1 MANRTTRE
9 LYLQVGGNV
18 AGLQTASKA
27 GKSALLEIG
36 GAAADVQ
43 AAVEKAF
50 SDMASN
56 APSAAKA
63 LERSYNQTFAAI
75 RANAQAALSSP
86 SDIGALQILDAG
98 AADRAADA
106 AEKQAAALRQVATA
120 AAQVAQRAGE
130 AGEAVRVLAVAAA
143 ANAQQAE
150 TEAAALRNQANVLN
164 SVSTEL
170 VGMGN
175 AHRVVATRNEQQRQS
190 TIMLGQQLQDF
201 SVQVVSGQSVATAFA
216 QQIGQA
222 AFAVQGMGGKL
233 EGVAN
238 FLTSGWGIAA
248 TIAVTVLAPLVSKV
262 LEHSDALGDETDKL
276 KKNAEGAAIADQ
288 AKKAFAGTEAGLIDD
303 VRQLTKEIEKQND
316 ALLTNSE
323 RLNIKAKEDLR
334 GLQKRRADLTQEL
347 ATARENE
354 KRSNDAPGDPEG
366 GLAVGRI
373 AASRV
378 VTDLEARLKAV
389 DAAIATASADR
400 LETQK
405 DLAGEA
411 ARRAVDPLEQ
421 IRRKYDGANG
431 LIEQAKKQ
439 ATAEEVTNGVLTRRL
454 VLLRQQQKEETEAA
468 QKRQR
473 DARATPNNNQIGRSI
488 DIAEA
493 TRIAASIGGRVT
505 SGLRSTERQAQ
516 LYADKLAGRHAGP
529 VAKPGTSDHERGQ
542 AIDIA
547 YGPGIS
553 VSSIRKAFAKEG
565 VAIRQLLDEKEQ
577 RVYHVAFG
585 PKGKSQETIN
595 RQAEAAEQ
603 KRARDA
609 EAYAQLK
616 LRADEEAVQLRR
628 SQVTD
633 IAAAAD
639 LDAQAVEIERQRLAS
654 AADAGVAQKR
664 WSQAQADALKAV
676 YASNAAAKT
685 TAIRDAEAQRLLD
698 QQLGAERDQ
707 LQNASAL
714 LQIQG
719 DLATTNAE
727 RKRIA
732 LALLANDEKLQRA
745 QAVRLIGSTN
755 PDDWA
760 RGEAMLR
767 QIDAEHGPKTQQID
781 RQFADPLEAYR
792 QQLQRATGDM
802 DTALQGVAVRG
813 FQSLED
819 GLVGLIDGTEN
830 VAGAFKR
837 MAASILADLA
847 RIAIQKAI
855 LSALP
860 GVGKFLGFSK
870 GGEVKGHAAGGLI
883 LGPGTGTSD
892 DILSWL
898 SNGEFVMTAAATRRY
913 LPMLKA
919 MNDNK
924 LPAFAAGGMVG
935 NVVALPSVNGAYRD
949 VAAARQQRIAADVN
963 VRVDAGA
970 EFDAKMTGV
979 AVRTVGAAAE
989 PIMAGSEARVMRS
1002 LRRPSLPGA
1011 PG

>member
-63 LERSYNQTFAAI
+63 LERSYNQTFNAI

-130 AGEAVRVLAVAAA
+130 AGEAERVLAVAAA

-150 TEAAALRNQANVLN
+150 TEAAALRNQANILN

-175 AHRVVATRNEQQRQS
+175 AHRVVATRSEQQRQS

-248 TIAVTVLAPLVSKV
+248 TIALTVLAPLVSKV
-262 LEHSDALGDETDKL
+262 LEHSDALGNETDKL

-288 AKKAFAGTEAGLIDD
+288 AKKAFLQTEAGAIDD
-303 VRQLTKEIEKQND
+303 VRALTEELKKQNE
-316 ALLTNSE
+316 ALLTNAE
-323 RLNIKAKEDLR
+323 RMNIRAKQRLETLSDQR
-334 GLQKRRADLTQEL
+334 SNVVDSL
-347 ATARENE
+347 AQARERRTE
-354 KRSNDAPGDPEG
+354 ALQSTGAGADVSVARATSEIKRLEG
-366 GLAVGRI
+366 ALKRI
-373 AASRV
+373 D
-378 VTDLEARLKAV
+378 T
-389 DAAIATASADR
+389 AIASANAAR

-411 ARRAVDPLEQ
+411 AGRAVDPIEQ
-421 IRRKYDGANG
+421 IKRRYEGANG
-431 LIEQAKKQ
+431 LLEQAKKQ

-454 VLLRQQQKEETEAA
+454 VLLREQQKAETEAA
-468 QKRQR
+468 QKRLR
-473 DARATPNNNQIGRSI
+473 DARATPNNNQIGRTI
-488 DIAEA
+488 DVAEA

-516 LYADKLAGRHAGP
+516 LYADKLAGRHDGP

-628 SQVTD
+628 SQVVD

-654 AADAGVAQKR
+654 AADAGVTQKR

-732 LALLANDEKLQRA
+732 LELLANDEKLQRA

-870 GGEVKGHAAGGLI
+870 GGEVKGHATGGLI
-883 LGPGTGTSD
+883 TGPGTGTSD

-924 LPAFAAGGMVG
+924 LPAFANGGAVG

-949 VAAARQQRIAADVN
+949 VTAARQQRIAADVS
-963 VRVDAGA
+963 VRVDAGP

>member
-27 GKSALLEIG
+27 GESALLEIG

-86 SDIGALQILDAG
+86 SDIGALQILGAG

-130 AGEAVRVLAVAAA
+130 AGEAERVLAVAAA

-150 TEAAALRNQANVLN
+150 TEAAALRNQASILN

-175 AHRVVATRNEQQRQS
+175 AHRVVATRSEQQRQS

-238 FLTSGWGIAA
+238 FLTSGWGISA
-248 TIAVTVLAPLVSKV
+248 TIALTVLAPLVSKV
-262 LEHSDALGDETDKL
+262 MEHADALGDETDNL
-276 KKNAEGAAIADQ
+276 KKNAEGTAIADQ
-288 AKKAFAGTEAGLIDD
+288 AKKAFLQTEAGAIDD
-303 VRQLTKEIEKQND
+303 VRALTEELKKQND
-316 ALLTNSE
+316 ALLTNAERMNIRAKQRLETLGDQRSDVVDSLAQARERRAAALQSGGAGADVSVARATSEIE
-323 RLNIKAKEDLR
+323 RLEGAL
-334 GLQKRRADLTQEL
+334 KRIDT
-347 ATARENE
+347 
-354 KRSNDAPGDPEG
+354 
-366 GLAVGRI
+366 
-373 AASRV
+373 
-378 VTDLEARLKAV
+378 
-389 DAAIATASADR
+389 AIASANAAR

-411 ARRAVDPLEQ
+411 AGRAVDPIEQ
-421 IRRKYDGANG
+421 IKRRYEGANG
-431 LIEQAKKQ
+431 LLEQAKKQ

-454 VLLRQQQKEETEAA
+454 VLLRQQQKEETESA
-468 QKRQR
+468 QKRLR
-473 DARATPNNNQIGRSI
+473 DARATPNNHQIGRSI

-654 AADAGVAQKR
+654 AADAGVTQKR

-698 QQLGAERDQ
+698 QQLGADRDQ

-767 QIDAEHGPKTQQID
+767 QIDAEHGPKTQQIE
-781 RQFADPLEAYR
+781 RQYADPLETYR

-802 DTALQGVAVRG
+802 NTALQSVTVRG
-813 FQSLED
+813 IQSLED
-819 GLVGLIDGTEN
+819 GLIGLIDGTDS

-860 GVGKFLGFSK
+860 GLGGFLGFAE
-870 GGEVKGHAAGGLI
+870 GGEVKGFAGGGLI
-883 LGPGTGTSD
+883 TGPGTGTSD

-963 VRVDAGA
+963 VRVDAGP

>member
-36 GAAADVQ
+36 SAAADVQ

-130 AGEAVRVLAVAAA
+130 AGEAERVLAVAAA

-150 TEAAALRNQANVLN
+150 TEAAALRNQANILN
-164 SVSTEL
+164 SVSSEL
-170 VGMGN
+170 MGMGN
-175 AHRVVATRNEQQRQS
+175 AHRVVTTRNEQQRQS

-248 TIAVTVLAPLVSKV
+248 TIALTVLAPLVAKV
-262 LEHSDALGDETDKL
+262 IEHGDALADESEKL
-276 KKNAEGAAIADQ
+276 KKNAETAALAES
-288 AKKAFAGTEAGLIDD
+288 AKKAFATTEAGIIDD
-303 VRQLTKEIEKQND
+303 VRTLTAELEKQNQ
-316 ALLTNSE
+316 ALLTNAE
-323 RLNIKAKEDLR
+323 RMNIRAKKDVENLYD
-334 GLQKRRADLTQEL
+334 RRAQTMDEL
-347 ATARENE
+347 AEARKRLGGQQFAGGSATGAAVQSQRASENI
-354 KRSNDAPGDPEG
+354 RT
-366 GLAVGRI
+366 LQ
-373 AASRV
+373 
-378 VTDLEARLKAV
+378 ARLKEIDRALA
-389 DAAIATASADR
+389 DAEAAR
-400 LETQK
+400 LSTQK

-411 ARRAVDPLEQ
+411 AKRAVDPLEQ
-421 IRRKYDGANG
+421 IRRKYEGPNG

-439 ATAEEVTNGVLTRRL
+439 ATAEETVNGVLTRRL
-454 VLLRQQQKEETEAA
+454 TLLAKQQRDETAA
-468 QKRQR
+468 EQKRQSN
-473 DARATPNNNQIGRSI
+473 ARATPNNNQIGRSI
-488 DIAEA
+488 DVAEA

-628 SQVTD
+628 SQVVD

-654 AADAGVAQKR
+654 AADAGVTQKR
-664 WSQAQADALKAV
+664 WSQAQAEALKAV

-732 LALLANDEKLQRA
+732 LELLANDEKLQRA

-760 RGEAMLR
+760 RGESMLR
-767 QIDAEHGPKTQQID
+767 QIDAERPGKTEQIN
-781 RQFADPLEAYR
+781 RQFADPLETYR
-792 QQLQRATGDM
+792 RQLQQAAGDM

-860 GVGKFLGFSK
+860 GVGKFLGFAE

-883 LGPGTGTSD
+883 TGPGTGTSD

-924 LPAFAAGGMVG
+924 LPAFANGGPVG

-949 VAAARQQRIAADVN
+949 VAAARRQRMAVDVHAK
-963 VRVDAGA
+963 VEASP
-970 EFDAKMTGV
+970 EFDVRMQSV
-979 AVRTVGAAAE
+979 AARTVGAAAE
-989 PIMAGSEARVMRS
+989 PIMAGSEARTI
-1002 LRRPSLPGA
+1002 RRLQRADLPGGA
-1011 PG
+1011 G

>member
-130 AGEAVRVLAVAAA
+130 AGEAERVLAVAAA

-150 TEAAALRNQANVLN
+150 TEAAALRNQANILN

-222 AFAVQGMGGKL
+222 AFAIQGMGGKL

-248 TIAVTVLAPLVSKV
+248 TIALTVLAPLVSKV
-262 LEHSDALGDETDKL
+262 IEHGDALADETDKL
-276 KKNAEGAAIADQ
+276 KENAEKAAIADQ
-288 AKKAFAGTEAGLIDD
+288 AKKAFGATEAGLIDD
-303 VRQLTKEIEKQND
+303 VRQLTAELDKQNQS
-316 ALLTNSE
+316 LLTNAE
-323 RLNIKAKEDLR
+323 RLNIRAKRDLEGLRAERAARVAELPAAQAALADAKAGR
-334 GLQKRRADLTQEL
+334 NGAGL
-347 ATARENE
+347 ATLTYAQGQVDDIQR
-354 KRSNDAPGDPEG
+354 
-366 GLAVGRI
+366 RI
-373 AASRV
+373 GEIDKS
-378 VTDLEARLKAV
+378 L
-389 DAAIATASADR
+389 ASASAAR

-421 IRRKYDGANG
+421 IRRKYEGANG

-473 DARATPNNNQIGRSI
+473 DARATPNNNQIGRTI
-488 DIAEA
+488 DVAEA
-493 TRIAASIGGRVT
+493 IRIANSIGGKVT
-505 SGLRSTERQAQ
+505 SDVRSTERQAQ
-516 LYADKLAGRHAGP
+516 LYADKLAGRHLGP

-616 LRADEEAVQLRR
+616 LRADEESVQLRR
-628 SQVTD
+628 SQVVD

-654 AADAGVAQKR
+654 AADAGVTQKR

-732 LALLANDEKLQRA
+732 LELLANDEKLQRA

-760 RGEAMLR
+760 RGESMLR
-767 QIDAEHGPKTQQID
+767 QIDAERPGKTEQIN
-781 RQFADPLEAYR
+781 RQFADPLETYR
-792 QQLQRATGDM
+792 RQLQQATGDM

-860 GVGKFLGFSK
+860 GVGKFLGFAA

-883 LGPGTGTSD
+883 TGPGTGTSD

-924 LPAFAAGGMVG
+924 LPAFANGGPVG

-963 VRVDAGA
+963 VRVDAGP

>member
-36 GAAADVQ
+36 SAAADVQ

-130 AGEAVRVLAVAAA
+130 AGEAERVLAVAAA

-150 TEAAALRNQANVLN
+150 TEAAALRNQANILN

-175 AHRVVATRNEQQRQS
+175 AHRVVTTRNEQQRQS

-222 AFAVQGMGGKL
+222 AFAVQGMGGSL
-233 EGVAN
+233 EKVGS

-248 TIAVTVLAPLVSKV
+248 TVALTVLVPLVSKV
-262 LEHSDALGDETDKL
+262 IEHSDALANETDKL
-276 KKNAEGAAIADQ
+276 KENAEKAAIADQ
-288 AKKAFAGTEAGLIDD
+288 AKTAFAATEGGLIDD
-303 VRQLTKEIEKQND
+303 VRQLTAELDKQNQS
-316 ALLTNSE
+316 LLTNAE
-323 RLNIKAKEDLR
+323 RLNIRAKRDLE
-334 GLQKRRADLTQEL
+334 GLQTERAKRVAELPAAQAALADAKAGRNGAGL
-347 ATARENE
+347 ATLTYAQGQVDDIQRRITEID
-354 KRSNDAPGDPEG
+354 KA
-366 GLAVGRI
+366 I
-373 AASRV
+373 AA
-378 VTDLEARLKAV
+378 
-389 DAAIATASADR
+389 ASAAR
-400 LETQK
+400 VETQK

-468 QKRQR
+468 QKRLR

-488 DIAEA
+488 DVAEA

-516 LYADKLAGRHAGP
+516 IYADKLAGRHAGP

-585 PKGKSQETIN
+585 PKGKSQETIA

-654 AADAGVAQKR
+654 AADAGVTQKR

-707 LQNASAL
+707 LQNSSAL

-732 LALLANDEKLQRA
+732 LELLANDEKLQRA

-760 RGEAMLR
+760 RGESMLR
-767 QIDAEHGPKTQQID
+767 QIDAERPGKTEQIN
-781 RQFADPLEAYR
+781 RQFADPLETYR
-792 QQLQRATGDM
+792 RQLQQATGDM

-847 RIAIQKAI
+847 RIAIQKAV

-860 GVGKFLGFSK
+860 GVGNFLGFAE
-870 GGEVKGHAAGGLI
+870 GGEVKGHATGGLI
-883 LGPGTGTSD
+883 TGPGTGTSD

-924 LPAFAAGGMVG
+924 LPAFANGGAVG

-949 VAAARQQRIAADVN
+949 VAAARQQRIAADVS
-963 VRVDAGA
+963 VRVDAGP

>member
-50 SDMASN
+50 SDMASS

-63 LERSYNQTFAAI
+63 LERSYNQTFNAI

-130 AGEAVRVLAVAAA
+130 AGEAERVLAVAAA

-150 TEAAALRNQANVLN
+150 TEAAALRNQANILN

-175 AHRVVATRNEQQRQS
+175 AHRVVTTRNEQQRQS

-222 AFAVQGMGGKL
+222 AFAIQGMGGKL

-248 TIAVTVLAPLVSKV
+248 TIALTVLAPLVSKV

-288 AKKAFAGTEAGLIDD
+288 AKKAFLQTEAGAIDD
-303 VRQLTKEIEKQND
+303 VRALTEELKKQNE

-323 RLNIKAKEDLR
+323 RMNIRAKQRLETLGDQR
-334 GLQKRRADLTQEL
+334 SEVVDGLAQARERRAAALQSGGAGADVSVAR
-347 ATARENE
+347 ATSEIERLEGAL
-354 KRSNDAPGDPEG
+354 KRID
-366 GLAVGRI
+366 
-373 AASRV
+373 
-378 VTDLEARLKAV
+378 T
-389 DAAIATASADR
+389 AIASANAAR

-411 ARRAVDPLEQ
+411 AARAVDPIEQ
-421 IRRKYDGANG
+421 IKRRYEGANG
-431 LIEQAKKQ
+431 LLEQAKKQ

-468 QKRQR
+468 QKRLR

-654 AADAGVAQKR
+654 AADAGVTQKR

-676 YASNAAAKT
+676 YASNADAKT

-732 LALLANDEKLQRA
+732 LELLANDEKLQRA

-760 RGEAMLR
+760 RGESMLR
-767 QIDAEHGPKTQQID
+767 QIDAERPGKTEQIN
-781 RQFADPLEAYR
+781 RQFADPLETYR
-792 QQLQRATGDM
+792 RQLQQAAGDM

-860 GVGKFLGFSK
+860 GVGNFLGFAE
-870 GGEVKGHAAGGLI
+870 GGEVKGHATGGLI
-883 LGPGTGTSD
+883 TGPGTGTSD

-924 LPAFAAGGMVG
+924 LPAFASGGLVG

-963 VRVDAGA
+963 VRVDAGP